1 MGGLSRA
8 AAFLDRDGT
17 LNVRPAEHRWIT
29 SPAQF
34 SWLWGAPE
42 AAAALAR
49 AGYVLTV
56 VSNQRGISTGAVS
69 PGTLRAVE
77 DLIQLRLAEHGCQIT
92 AFEYCP
98 HGPQAGCECRKPR
111 PAMITKLARDLDLD
125 VKRSWVIGD
134 SPADVLAGRAAGCR
148 TALIGE
154 IPADCAPDISAP
166 SLNAAAALVLRE
178 ANADQPP
185 GSVRPAS
192 NSFTS
197 AW

>member
-1 MGGLSRA
+1 VGGLRRA

-69 PGTLRAVE
+69 RATLRAVE
-77 DLIQLRLAEHGCQIT
+77 ELIQRRLAEHGCEIT

-98 HGPQAGCECRKPR
+98 HSPEAGCDCRKPR

-125 VKRSWVIGD
+125 VERSWVIGD
-134 SPADVLAGRAAGCR
+134 SPADVMAGRAARCR

-154 IPADCAPDISAP
+154 IAADCAPDITAP
-166 SLNAAAALVLRE
+166 SLNAAVALVLRE
-178 ANADQPP
+178 TNAVHPP
-185 GSVRPAS
+185 DSVRPAS